1 MELVEIAKIT
11 IPPTVVAIVVYFM
24 MKSHYANEEKIREQE
39 RDQKAT
45 AEHHPLKLQAMERLI
60 LLLERLTPHNLMS
73 RVDSNGLSAVEYAY
87 ELMAHIR
94 MEFDH
99 NVAQQLYISD
109 DGWKAIVIAKDW
121 VTDLIQQA
129 GNGLGNQAD
138 SLLLK
143 QLVLETAM
151 KAEELP
157 TTKAIWLLKK
167 EVVVT

>member
-11 IPPTVVAIVVYFM
+11 IPPAIVAIVVYFM
-24 MKSHYANEEKIREQE
+24 MKSHYANEEKIRQQE
-39 RDQKAT
+39 KDQKAT
-45 AEHHPLKLQAMERLI
+45 SEHHPLKLQAMERLI
-60 LLLERLTPHNLMS
+60 LLLERLSPHNLMS
-73 RVDSNGLSAVEYAY
+73 RVDSNDLTATEYAH
-87 ELMAHIR
+87 ELVANVR

-109 DGWKAIVIAKDW
+109 EGWKAIVIAKDW
-121 VTDLIQQA
+121 VTELIQQA